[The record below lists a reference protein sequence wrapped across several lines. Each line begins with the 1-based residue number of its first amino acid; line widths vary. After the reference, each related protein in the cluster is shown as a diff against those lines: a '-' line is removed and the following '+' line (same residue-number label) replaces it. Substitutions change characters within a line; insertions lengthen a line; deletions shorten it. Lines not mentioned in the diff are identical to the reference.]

1 MRQAN
6 RSIIWR
12 DYGDWLL
19 DKVNFRRKGYSKLMN
34 ELFDITFTA
43 INPHDENRIED
54 AISLREEFLNI
65 AGINGGFDREVNVLE
80 VLVALAIRIEDE
92 YIGDP
97 GNPDPSYIFWE
108 MCCNLEL
115 DFYTDVR
122 FSYNSIHSIVEPWVL
137 RDFEYD
143 GEGSIFP
150 IKHPIQ
156 DQRRIEIWS
165 QMQEYLSENYS

>member
-1 MRQAN
+1 MKTNMVWDA
-6 RSIIWR
+6 
-12 DYGDWLL
+12 YKDWLL
-19 DKVNFRRKGYSKLMN
+19 EDKVKWDRKGYSKLMN
-34 ELFDITFTA
+34 TLHNIPFEFSMYRD
-43 INPHDENRIED
+43 DNRAD
-54 AISLREEFLNI
+54 DGVALRYEFL
-65 AGINGGFDREVNVLE
+65 DRYDIRGDFEEDPMVLE

-97 GNPDPSYIFWE
+97 SDPNPSYIFWE

-115 DFYTDVR
+115 DRYTDR
-122 FSYNSIHSIVEPWVL
+122 YFDEESIYAIIEGWLS
-137 RDFEYD
+137 RDFSYD

-156 DQRRIEIWS
+156 DQRKIEIWS